1 MIQKGKTSILFVC
14 TGNICRSPTAE
25 GVMRSLVARAG
36 LQNRVI
42 VDSAGTHDYHVGAAP
57 DPRAI
62 AAARRRGYDLAA
74 LRARLICEDDFVR
87 SDLILAMDFN
97 NLEILQGL
105 CPSEHQSKIRL
116 LMTYA
121 PARCAAIVH
130 DPYCRGAKDFD
141 LVLDYIED
149 ACRGLVT
156 ALVSEPEHALPIM
169 PNRQPVAPTR
179 AAWGLR

>member
-1 MIQKGKTSILFVC
+1 
-14 TGNICRSPTAE
+14 
-25 GVMRSLVARAG
+25 MRSLVVTAG

-57 DPRAI
+57 DPRAVT
-62 AAARRRGYDLAA
+62 AARRRSYDLSA
-74 LRARLICEDDFVR
+74 LRARQISAEDFVH

-105 CPSEHQSKIRL
+105 CPPEHQSKIQL

-121 PARCAAIVH
+121 PTRCAAIVH
-130 DPYCRGAKDFD
+130 DPYCRGAKDFE

-149 ACRGLVT
+149 ACKGLMT
-156 ALVSEPEHALPIM
+156 ALVPESGRTLPIM
-169 PNRQPVAPTR
+169 PNRQPVVPVR
-179 AAWGLR
+179 AVWGVR